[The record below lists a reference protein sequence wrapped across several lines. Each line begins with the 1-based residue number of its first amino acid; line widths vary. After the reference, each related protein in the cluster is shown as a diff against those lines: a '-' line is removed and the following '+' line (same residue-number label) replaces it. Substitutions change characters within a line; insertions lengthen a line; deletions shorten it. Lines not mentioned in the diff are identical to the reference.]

1 MTSLLISLAASTA
14 VCVLFAFLWR
24 RRLRRDLEI
33 ESLTKRLRQEVDA
46 LVTELNGTTER
57 NVALLEQQ
65 IRRLKDEKQEAARA
79 AGVLKRETETHKAAD
94 KTYSD
99 LARIRPLQISVEDP
113 SSPDPAVSETVQNPN
128 PATNSSPSP
137 THPPAPSAEEVSAA
151 LNPSGTTAAR
161 HLQDL
166 SPREK
171 ALMLHRGG
179 AGSDAIAAELN
190 MSRGEVE
197 LIISLHERRP

>member
-14 VCVLFAFLWR
+14 VCLLFAFLPR

-33 ESLTKRLRQEVDA
+33 ETLTKRLRQEVDA

-65 IRRLKDEKQEAARA
+65 IRRLKEEKQEAARA
-79 AGVLKRETETHKAAD
+79 VGVLKRETETHKAAD
-94 KTYSD
+94 KTYSE

-113 SSPDPAVSETVQNPN
+113 NSPAPAVSETVQNPG
-128 PATNSSPSP
+128 SYPSP
-137 THPPAPSAEEVSAA
+137 IPNRPPAPSAKEVSAA
-151 LNPSGTTAAR
+151 LNPSATTAAR

-197 LIISLHERRP
+197 LIISLHERRL